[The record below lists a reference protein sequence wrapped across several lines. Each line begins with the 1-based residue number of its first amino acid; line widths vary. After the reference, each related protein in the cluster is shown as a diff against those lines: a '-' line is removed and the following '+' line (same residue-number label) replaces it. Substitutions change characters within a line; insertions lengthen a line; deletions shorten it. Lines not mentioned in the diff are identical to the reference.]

1 MNISGQV
8 WGISL
13 GIIAFL
19 LIFDFVNARRKP
31 HEVKPLEAALWT
43 IFYIVLALGFAIYLS
58 QEVGAQASNEFL
70 AGWLTEYSLSIDNL
84 FIFIIIFGALKLPK
98 EREQSA
104 LMAGIALA
112 LFFRAIFI
120 GIGAYVIHK
129 FVAVF
134 FLFGGFLLYTA
145 FHLGKGGGGDD
156 DWHEGRVLGYFKRKG
171 LSTFGLTIIALGI
184 TDVLFAVDSIPAIF
198 GLTREPFIVFTA
210 NAFALMG
217 LRQLYFLLGAL
228 ANRLV
233 YLSKG
238 LAVILAFIGFKL
250 ILEAAHGVHWDKIG
264 SFELPHIGTNL
275 SLIVIVSVLAVTAV
289 ASVLKT
295 RQSGD

>member
-1 MNISGQV
+1 MNISGKT

-13 GIIAFL
+13 GIIGFL
-19 LIFDFVNARRKP
+19 FLFDFINARRKP
-31 HEVKPLEAALWT
+31 REVKPVEAALWT
-43 IFYIVLALGFAIYLS
+43 IFYIALALGFAIFLA

-98 EREQSA
+98 EREQAA

-120 GIGAYVIHK
+120 GVGAFVIHR

-134 FLFGGFLLYTA
+134 FLFGAFLLYTA
-145 FHLGKGGGGDD
+145 YHLGRGGGGDD
-156 DWHEGRVLGYFKRKG
+156 DWHEGRVLGYFKSKG
-171 LSTFGLTIIALGI
+171 LSTFGLSIIALGI

-198 GLTREPFIVFTA
+198 GLTREAFIVFTA
-210 NAFALMG
+210 NAFALLG

-228 ANRLV
+228 TNRLV

-238 LAVILAFIGFKL
+238 LAVILAFIGVKL
-250 ILEAAHGVHWDKIG
+250 ILEAAHGVHWNTFG
-264 SFELPHIGTNL
+264 SFELPEIGTTV
-275 SLIVIVSVLAVTAV
+275 SLVVIVSVLAATTV

-295 RQSGD
+295 RQSGE

>member
-1 MNISGQV
+1 MNITGQT
-8 WGISL
+8 WAIAMSL
-13 GIIAFL
+13 LGVVF
-19 LIFDFVNARRKP
+19 IFDFLNARRRP
-31 HEVKPLEAALWT
+31 REVKPLEAALWT
-43 IFYIVLALGFAIYLS
+43 IFYIALALGFAIFLA
-58 QEVGAQASNEFL
+58 QQVGAQASNEFL

-98 EREQSA
+98 EKEQAA

-120 GIGAYVIHK
+120 GVGAFVIHK

-134 FLFGGFLLYTA
+134 FLFGAFLLYTA

-156 DWHEGRVLGYFKRKG
+156 DWHEGRVLGYFKKKG
-171 LSTFGLTIIALGI
+171 LSPFGLSIIALGI

-198 GLTREPFIVFTA
+198 GLTREAFIVFTA
-210 NAFALMG
+210 NAFALLG

-228 ANRLV
+228 ASRLV

-238 LAVILAFIGFKL
+238 LAVILAFIGLKL
-250 ILEAAHGVHWDKIG
+250 ILEAAHGVHWTHIG
-264 SFELPHIGTNL
+264 PVELPEIGTNF
-275 SLIVIVSVLAVTAV
+275 SLILIVSVLAVTTV
-289 ASVLKT
+289 ASVIKT
-295 RQSGD
+295 RRSGN

>member
-1 MNISGQV
+1 MNITGQIWTV
-8 WGISL
+8 ALALL
-13 GIIAFL
+13 GAIFL
-19 LIFDFVNARRKP
+19 FDFLNARRRP
-31 HEVKPLEAALWT
+31 REVKPLEAALWT
-43 IFYIVLALGFAIYLS
+43 IFYIGLALGFAIFLA
-58 QEVGAQASNEFL
+58 QQVGAQASNEFL

-98 EREQSA
+98 EREQAA

-120 GIGAYVIHK
+120 GIGAFVIHK
-129 FVAVF
+129 FVAIF
-134 FLFGGFLLYTA
+134 FLFGAFLLYTA

-156 DWHEGRVLGYFKRKG
+156 DWHEGKVLNFFKKKG
-171 LSTFGLTIIALGI
+171 LSPFGLSIIALGI

-198 GLTREPFIVFTA
+198 GLTREAFIVFTA
-210 NAFALMG
+210 NAFALLG

-228 ANRLV
+228 ASRLV

-250 ILEAAHGVHWDKIG
+250 ILEAAHGVQWAHIG
-264 SFELPHIGTNL
+264 SFELPEIGTNL
-275 SLIVIVSVLAVTAV
+275 SLIVIVSVLAFTAV
-289 ASVLKT
+289 ASVAKT
-295 RQSGD
+295 RRSGE